1 MSRVGLK
8 PITIPAGVEVKVDDN
23 NLITVKGPKGERTQQ
38 ISPLIKAEINEN
50 ELTFSR
56 DNDERT
62 KRAQHGLA
70 RALVANMVQGVSEG
84 FEKKLLL
91 QGVGY
96 RAEKKGKTLVMN
108 LGYSH
113 PVEMEDPEGITTETP
128 DQTTI
133 IVKGIDKAQ
142 VGNYAA
148 NIRAWRKPEPYKGK
162 GIRYENEYVR
172 RKEGKTGAAGA

>member
-1 MSRVGLK
+1 MSRIGLK
-8 PITIPAGVEVKVDDN
+8 PITIPAGVEIKIDEDN
-23 NLITVKGPKGERTQQ
+23 TITVKGPKGELTQK
-38 ISPLIKAEINEN
+38 ISPLIKAEVNDN
-50 ELTFSR
+50 ELTFGR
-56 DNDERT
+56 DDDERT
-62 KRAQHGLA
+62 KRSQHGLA

-113 PVEMEDPEGITTETP
+113 PVEMEDPEGIETETP

-133 IVKGIDKAQ
+133 LVKGIDKAL

-148 NIRAWRKPEPYKGK
+148 NIRAWRRPEPYKGK
-162 GIRYENEYVR
+162 GIRYENEQVR
-172 RKEGKTGAAGA
+172 RKEGKTGAGA

>member
-1 MSRVGLK
+1 MSRIGLK
-8 PITIPAGVEVKVDDN
+8 PITIPAGVEINIDEN
-23 NLITVKGPKGERTQQ
+23 NLITVKGPKGELVQQ
-38 ISPLIKAEINEN
+38 ISPLVKAEVNEN

-70 RALVANMVQGVSEG
+70 RALVANMVHGVSEG

-96 RAEKKGKTLVMN
+96 RAEKKGNTLVMN

-113 PVEMEDPEGITTETP
+113 PIEMEDPEGITTETP

-133 IVKGIDKAQ
+133 LVKGIDKAQ

-148 NIRAWRKPEPYKGK
+148 NIRAWRAPEPYKGK
-162 GIRYENEYVR
+162 GIRYEDEIIR
-172 RKEGKTGAAGA
+172 RKEGKTGAGA

>member
-1 MSRVGLK
+1 MSRIGLK
-8 PITIPAGVEVKVDDN
+8 PVTIPAGVEIKIDEKNVV
-23 NLITVKGPKGERTQQ
+23 TVKGPKGELTQP
-38 ISPLIKAEINEN
+38 ISPLIKAEVNDN

-56 DNDERT
+56 DNDDRE
-62 KRAQHGLA
+62 KREQHGLA
-70 RALVANMVQGVSEG
+70 RALVANMVHGVSEG

-96 RAEKKGKTLVMN
+96 KAEKKGNTLVMS

-113 PVEMEDPEGITTETP
+113 PVEMDDPEGITTETP
-128 DQTTI
+128 DANTI
-133 IVKGIDKAQ
+133 LVKGIDKAL

-162 GIRYENEYVR
+162 GIRYADENVR
-172 RKEGKTGAAGA
+172 RKEGKTGAGA

>member
-8 PITIPAGVEVKVDDN
+8 PVTIPAGVEINIDDKN
-23 NLITVKGPKGERTQQ
+23 VVTVKGPKGELSQQ
-38 ISPLIKAEINEN
+38 ISPLIKAEINDG

-56 DNDERT
+56 DNDDRE

-70 RALVANMVQGVSEG
+70 RALVANMVKGVSEG
-84 FEKKLLL
+84 FEKKLVIT
-91 QGVGY
+91 GVGY
-96 RAEKKGKTLVMN
+96 RAEKKGNTLVMN

-128 DQTTI
+128 DQNTI
-133 IVKGIDKAQ
+133 LVKGIDNAL

-162 GIRYENEYVR
+162 GIKYDDEQIR